1 MLKKALICLGSAVGL
16 LVLCL
21 FLFVYKGSDEVT
33 FFQRQNIN
41 QYLADVPFEQD
52 PGGNN
57 IIMPAAV
64 ASGTDG
70 YDADTFLG
78 ARNQIDYGTG
88 CAEFEVIVTDEKE
101 VILAQGYTSLT
112 EKSVTLGRVVRQ
124 FESDYKDC
132 RLVLKLS
139 EYNSLGNLNSLI
151 AGLEKTTKTYITG
164 VNENAV
170 AYVKGFFPQVR
181 VLCDY
186 SNENRLTLE
195 QIKACGAD
203 GILSSG
209 EDFNGKLLKKAH
221 ELGLLVWV
229 DCGRDVYSTVK
240 AMKFGA
246 DGLVTERPRLVTS
259 LKNGWDEGS
268 FEMAVK
274 DTKE

>member
-1 MLKKALICLGSAVGL
+1 MLKKSLICFGSAVGL

-21 FLFVYKGSDEVT
+21 LLFAYKGSDEVT

-70 YDADTFLG
+70 YDSDTFLG

-101 VILAQGYTSLT
+101 VILAQEYTVFG
-112 EKSVTLGRVVRQ
+112 ENSVKLSRVVRQ
-124 FESDYKDC
+124 FESDFEDC

-139 EYNSLGNLNSLI
+139 EYGNLGSLNSLI
-151 AGLEKTTKTYITG
+151 AGLEKTAKTYITG
-164 VNENAV
+164 VHENAV
-170 AYVKGFFPQVR
+170 SYVKSFFPQVR

-186 SNENRLTLE
+186 GDENRLSLE
-195 QIKACGAD
+195 QIKECGAD
-203 GILSSG
+203 GILCDG
-209 EDFNGKLLKKAH
+209 EAFNERLLKKAQ

-229 DCGRDVYSTVK
+229 DCGKDVYSTVK

-246 DGLVTERPRLVTS
+246 DGLLTERPRLVTA
-259 LKNGWDEGS
+259 LKHGWDEGS
-268 FEMAVK
+268 FEAAVK
-274 DTKE
+274 ETKE